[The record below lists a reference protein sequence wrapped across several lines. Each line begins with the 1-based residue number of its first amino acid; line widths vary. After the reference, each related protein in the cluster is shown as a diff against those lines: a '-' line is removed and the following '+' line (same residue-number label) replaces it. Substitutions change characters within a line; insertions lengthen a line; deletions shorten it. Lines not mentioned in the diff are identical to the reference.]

1 MPLDVGSGLV
11 GIAFREGAQL
21 RWWHGER
28 PFTQQEVLKTHGSE
42 AKDRIDPLVQGHRIV
57 DLVDSTHLQMVL
69 QVLADTGELMQW
81 FDACRR

>member
-1 MPLDVGSGLV
+1 MPLDVGRGL
-11 GIAFREGAQL
+11 IRITFREGAQL

-28 PFTQQEVLKTHGSE
+28 ALAQQEVLKTHGSE

-69 QVLADTGELMQW
+69 QVLADTGQSM
-81 FDACRR
+81 